1 MKPRGNHE
9 PPSRYQGP
17 DSHAVQRMFAGIAH
31 RYDFLNHVLS
41 ASVDRY
47 WRRIAVGK
55 VRELLGGR
63 SNPECLDLCSG
74 TGDLALALRRGLKD
88 LNAAIVASDFCHPM
102 LTRSNQK
109 IEAAG
114 YSPFIRTIEADALAL
129 PFADSSFDAITI
141 AFGLRNLEDPYRGLQ
156 EMRRALHPGGAL
168 VILEF
173 SKPVIPVFREI
184 FNFYFR
190 NVLPRIGAVLSGN
203 NGAYEYLPSSVEKF
217 PSQSQL
223 VELMRSAGFDEV
235 AYRNLTGGIAA
246 LHWGRR
252 THG

>member
-1 MKPRGNHE
+1 MKPRGSAE
-9 PPSRYQGP
+9 PPGRYQGP
-17 DSHAVQRMFAGIAH
+17 DSRSVQRMFAGIAH

-55 VRELLGGR
+55 VHELIGR
-63 SNPECLDLCSG
+63 LSNPQCLDLCSG
-74 TGDLALALRRGLKD
+74 TGDLALALHRGL
-88 LNAAIVASDFCHPM
+88 NAGIVASDFCHPM
-102 LTRSNQK
+102 LTRSNLK

-114 YSPFIRTIEADALAL
+114 YRESIRTIEADAMAL
-129 PFADSSFDAITI
+129 PFADSSFDAVTI
-141 AFGLRNLEDPYRGLQ
+141 AFGLRNLEDPFLGLQ

-173 SKPVIPVFREI
+173 SKPIIPVFREI

-190 NVLPRIGAVLSGN
+190 NVLPRIGALLSGN
-203 NGAYEYLPSSVEKF
+203 NGAYEYLPSSVERF
-217 PSQSQL
+217 PSQAQL
-223 VELMRSAGFDEV
+223 LELMRSAGFGDV

-252 THG
+252 PQD